1 MALAAIL
8 GICYVLT
15 VVKDMADYLR
25 KPAIDAETQLEMG
38 IKSSEIDQVSP
49 LLAARHIPG
58 RGYYNPQPLL
68 QASSPP

>member
-1 MALAAIL
+1 M
-8 GICYVLT
+8 GICYAIT
-15 VVKDMADYLR
+15 VIKDMADYLR
-25 KPAIDAETQLEMG
+25 KPAIDAETRLEMG
-38 IKSSEIDQVSP
+38 IKSSEIDQASP